1 MIYFRGGW
9 TLEEDL
15 QILETVFTKGQKWA
29 LVSKQ
34 LKGRT
39 ENSVKNRYLSLL
51 NLHTSTRKKEKLSS
65 NDLKTKINQKIL
77 ELKVKIFDKS
87 ERERVLELRT
97 EKYLNKFPSEDFIK
111 ERTNENSEQNINFQ
125 AKLDENKHVTF
136 SEDVL
141 MSPTAILGL
150 ISTKES
156 FPLSNPMP
164 NFDSDRNLVTK
175 PLTCK
180 NHSENKIILN
190 QYQEEM
196 KNEINSLEEFSSS
209 HLNKEKSLFRQ
220 NKSLSKSFSK
230 LSMASSNMRS
240 RSPIQKRLLKE
251 PNNPNPEQNSW
262 SKSGQNFSS
271 ISSISKK
278 TDNIPKQ
285 HSESSI
291 VSLSEVHILPS
302 SKSDK
307 SRSINDS
314 SLSLKEKNFLLS
326 AINNLKSEGSSIISA
341 ESMKIKMMNQMEEEK
356 KI

>member
-1 MIYFRGGW
+1 M
-9 TLEEDL
+9 
-15 QILETVFTKGQKWA
+15 
-29 LVSKQ
+29 SKE

-39 ENSVKNRYLSLL
+39 ENSVKNRYFSLL

-65 NDLKTKINQKIL
+65 NDLKTKIDQKIL
-77 ELKVKIFDKS
+77 ELKVKIFDQS
-87 ERERVLELRT
+87 ERERVLALRT
-97 EKYLNKFPSEDFIK
+97 EKYLNKFPTEDFIK
-111 ERTNENSEQNINFQ
+111 ELANENSEQNINAQ
-125 AKLDENKHVTF
+125 AKQNKLDENKHVTF
-136 SEDVL
+136 SEDVI

-164 NFDSDRNLVTK
+164 NEYGPNFDSDQNLVK
-175 PLTCK
+175 QPMSLTGK
-180 NHSENKIILN
+180 NYSENKIILN
-190 QYQEEM
+190 QYQEEV
-196 KNEINSLEEFSSS
+196 KNEINSLEEVSFN
-209 HLNKEKSLFRQ
+209 HLNKEKSFLRQ

-240 RSPIQKRLLKE
+240 RSPFQKRLPKE
-251 PNNPNPEQNSW
+251 SSNLNPEQNSW

-271 ISSISKK
+271 ISSISRK
-278 TDNIPKQ
+278 TDNIPKE

-291 VSLSEVHILPS
+291 VSLSEVRILPY

-314 SLSLKEKNFLLS
+314 SLSFKEKNFLLS
-326 AINNLKSEGSSIISA
+326 AINNLRSEGSSIISA

-356 KI
+356 KN

>member
-1 MIYFRGGW
+1 
-9 TLEEDL
+9 
-15 QILETVFTKGQKWA
+15 
-29 LVSKQ
+29 
-34 LKGRT
+34 
-39 ENSVKNRYLSLL
+39 
-51 NLHTSTRKKEKLSS
+51 
-65 NDLKTKINQKIL
+65 
-77 ELKVKIFDKS
+77 
-87 ERERVLELRT
+87 
-97 EKYLNKFPSEDFIK
+97 
-111 ERTNENSEQNINFQ
+111 
-125 AKLDENKHVTF
+125 
-136 SEDVL
+136 
-141 MSPTAILGL
+141 
-150 ISTKES
+150 
-156 FPLSNPMP
+156 
-164 NFDSDRNLVTK
+164 
-175 PLTCK
+175 
-180 NHSENKIILN
+180 
-190 QYQEEM
+190 
-196 KNEINSLEEFSSS
+196 
-209 HLNKEKSLFRQ
+209 
-220 NKSLSKSFSK
+220 
-230 LSMASSNMRS
+230 MASSNMRS